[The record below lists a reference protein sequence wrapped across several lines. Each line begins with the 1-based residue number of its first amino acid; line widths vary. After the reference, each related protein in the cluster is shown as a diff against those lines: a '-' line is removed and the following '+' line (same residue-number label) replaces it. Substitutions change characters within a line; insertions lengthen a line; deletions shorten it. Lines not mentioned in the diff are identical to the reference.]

1 MSLQPSL
8 LSSPPEFCRTARGAF
23 LTGVPGALALWA
35 GFAND
40 AVSLPPLVLLYPLCL
55 ALLGVSAPEKM

>member
-8 LSSPPEFCRTARGAF
+8 LPSPPEFCRTARGAF
-23 LTGVPGALALWA
+23 LTGVPGALTLWA

-40 AVSLPPLVLLYPLCL
+40 AVSLPPLVLLYLIHL
-55 ALLGVSAPEKM
+55 QENGSLHLFRA